1 MTIRIGNGFD
11 AHQIKKG
18 DGMILGGVYIACEYS
33 IIAHSD
39 GDIISHSVC
48 DALLGAASLGD
59 IGKFFPNTD
68 EFKNISGAEM
78 IKIVLSELKSK
89 NYEIINIDITYIG
102 EIPNIKKHR
111 SEILQNLANML
122 KIDSEKISCKAT
134 TTDKMGFMG
143 KKEGISCLTNVLI
156 EKPAK

>member
-68 EFKNISGAEM
+68 EFKNIS
-78 IKIVLSELKSK
+78 
-89 NYEIINIDITYIG
+89 
-102 EIPNIKKHR
+102 
-111 SEILQNLANML
+111 
-122 KIDSEKISCKAT
+122 CKAT

-156 EKPAK
+156 DKSAK

>member
-68 EFKNISGAEM
+68 EFKNISGAEISITKIFRIFFLPSENR
-78 IKIVLSELKSK
+78 IK
-89 NYEIINIDITYIG
+89 
-102 EIPNIKKHR
+102 
-111 SEILQNLANML
+111 
-122 KIDSEKISCKAT
+122 
-134 TTDKMGFMG
+134 
-143 KKEGISCLTNVLI
+143 
-156 EKPAK
+156 